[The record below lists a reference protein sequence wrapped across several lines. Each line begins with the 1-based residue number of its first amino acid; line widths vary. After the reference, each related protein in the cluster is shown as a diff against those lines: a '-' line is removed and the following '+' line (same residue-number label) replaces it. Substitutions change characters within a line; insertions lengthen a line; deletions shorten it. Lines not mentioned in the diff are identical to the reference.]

1 MYMND
6 NRKSERPAGIKLIAS
21 VNGVAALLHLLF
33 WIMAFIRLP
42 ALSVQETAMEKIN
55 LATTYGFGIA
65 DIIWSVPLLLTGSIG
80 LWQKKF
86 AGWLGAYL
94 ANGLYWYS
102 FTVILVRDLSAQAIA
117 PGTMLFLPFALFAF
131 WAAYYLWQVRLSF
144 NR

>member
-1 MYMND
+1 MKTKISD
-6 NRKSERPAGIKLIAS
+6 RPAGIKLIAI
-21 VNGVAALLHLLF
+21 VNGIAALLHLLF
-33 WIMAFIRLP
+33 WVMAFIRLP
-42 ALSVQETAMEKIN
+42 ALSGQETVMNRIN

-65 DIIWSVPLLLTGSIG
+65 DIIWSVPLLLIGSFG

-86 AGWLGAYL
+86 SGWLGAYL

-102 FTVILVRDLSAQAIA
+102 FTVILVRDLSAQAIS

-144 NR
+144 IR